1 MFRSNKGFTLI
12 ELLIVLAI
20 GGILAAIVLPKID
33 SKYGRKPELRKP
45 NQECVCPQTQNYYEP
60 QPYGGK

>member
-1 MFRSNKGFTLI
+1 MLRNKKGFTLL

-20 GGILAAIVLPKID
+20 AGILAGIGIPVVKGD
-33 SKYGRKPELRKP
+33 KKPELRK
-45 NQECVCPQTQNYYEP
+45 QQDCVCPQQQNYYEP